1 MNGKGRQQIQNND
14 YFSFSFPPKKKQLY
28 KESGHVREP
37 VSYREER
44 LTLVQSKNLAF
55 EKPNVKLKPPS

>member
-14 YFSFSFPPKKKQLY
+14 HFSFSFPPKKKQLY

-37 VSYREER
+37 
-44 LTLVQSKNLAF
+44 QSVT
-55 EKPNVKLKPPS
+55 EKRG